1 MLRIALLRWFKWLL
15 TTYPLKKRQLRLNH
29 LQYDYVWSYENNFLD
44 TPEGGWNNSLPTECH
59 LLITSANSLDP
70 DQARQNVGPVLD
82 QNCSTLRWYSWNIF
96 FEKVDFEKKISRR
109 QKSLKIAIRGDGK
122 SPDQKVID
130 MQLQAANLVY
140 IFDVIILSVTA
151 NKSGRLTVET
161 SFLPLNSVFT
171 LYICL
176 PKIIKIS
183 QRVLKLLS
191 AQASSYKVHSREI
204 TYKSS
209 KGEQQFLNAR
219 HPLDLLYIYTIY
231 YQNISKDIKVIERTS
246 FPL

>member
-1 MLRIALLRWFKWLL
+1 MTCTNDSFVLLN
-15 TTYPLKKRQLRLNH
+15 TYNRKNMHMKNH
-29 LQYDYVWSYENNFLD
+29 
-44 TPEGGWNNSLPTECH
+44 
-59 LLITSANSLDP
+59 A
-70 DQARQNVGPVLD
+70 
-82 QNCSTLRWYSWNIF
+82 
-96 FEKVDFEKKISRR
+96 
-109 QKSLKIAIRGDGK
+109 
-122 SPDQKVID
+122 
-130 MQLQAANLVY
+130 Y
-140 IFDVIILSVTA
+140 IV
-151 NKSGRLTVET
+151 
-161 SFLPLNSVFT
+161 T

-176 PKIIKIS
+176 PMIIKIS

>member
-1 MLRIALLRWFKWLL
+1 MVYLTIGVQWLSGRVTDLR
-15 TTYPLKKRQLRLNH
+15 
-29 LQYDYVWSYENNFLD
+29 
-44 TPEGGWNNSLPTECH
+44 SLVRA
-59 LLITSANSLDP
+59 SP
-70 DQARQNVGPVLD
+70 DAICFVLEQD
-82 QNCSTLRWYSWNIF
+82 
-96 FEKVDFEKKISRR
+96 E
-109 QKSLKIAIRGDGK
+109 KIAIRGDGK

-161 SFLPLNSVFT
+161 SFLPLNS
-171 LYICL
+171 
-176 PKIIKIS
+176 
-183 QRVLKLLS
+183 
-191 AQASSYKVHSREI
+191 QASSYKVHSREI

>member
-1 MLRIALLRWFKWLL
+1 MTQQR
-15 TTYPLKKRQLRLNH
+15 
-29 LQYDYVWSYENNFLD
+29 
-44 TPEGGWNNSLPTECH
+44 
-59 LLITSANSLDP
+59 
-70 DQARQNVGPVLD
+70 
-82 QNCSTLRWYSWNIF
+82 
-96 FEKVDFEKKISRR
+96 
-109 QKSLKIAIRGDGK
+109 LKIAIRGDGK

-151 NKSGRLTVET
+151 NKSGRL
-161 SFLPLNSVFT
+161 
-171 LYICL
+171 
-176 PKIIKIS
+176 S
-183 QRVLKLLS
+183 QRVLKLLC

>member
-1 MLRIALLRWFKWLL
+1 MRAYLSLRMGHTPTAFALDESGSIPFCVSQQI
-15 TTYPLKKRQLRLNH
+15 LKL
-29 LQYDYVWSYENNFLD
+29 YD
-44 TPEGGWNNSLPTECH
+44 
-59 LLITSANSLDP
+59 TSKLGKN
-70 DQARQNVGPVLD
+70 
-82 QNCSTLRWYSWNIF
+82 
-96 FEKVDFEKKISRR
+96 
-109 QKSLKIAIRGDGK
+109 IAIRGDGK

-130 MQLQAANLVY
+130 LQLQAANLVY

-161 SFLPLNSVFT
+161 SFLPLNS
-171 LYICL
+171 
-176 PKIIKIS
+176 
-183 QRVLKLLS
+183 
-191 AQASSYKVHSREI
+191 QASSYKVHSREI